1 MIGSARDGGCAC
13 PVFSLALQTLTRFAP
28 YPRRNASR
36 KIAWLG
42 TKGMRTKAMTIYGM
56 SQSTG
61 VERRLMIE
69 QGGEGLVLT
78 ITDHATSKEQQ
89 RILVQPD
96 DLIAAVTDPPAG
108 GTSIDGVAPP
118 HGAKMGLH
126 IDVHRNEIQ
135 LKVNGGLD
143 AGAGADIAVG
153 LDDFQDALEQ
163 VMKRS

>member
-1 MIGSARDGGCAC
+1 
-13 PVFSLALQTLTRFAP
+13 
-28 YPRRNASR
+28 
-36 KIAWLG
+36 
-42 TKGMRTKAMTIYGM
+42 MTIYGM
-56 SQSTG
+56 SQSTS
-61 VERRLMIE
+61 VERRLAIE

-78 ITDHATSKEQQ
+78 ITDHATSKEQR

-118 HGAKMGLH
+118 HGMKVQLD
-126 IDVHRNEIQ
+126 IDVRRNEI
-135 LKVNGGLD
+135 LLNMHGGSD
-143 AGAGADIAVG
+143 AGADIAVG